1 MKLKQMFMPLTG
13 LALISLASPIYAGD
27 NGEQYTRTFTV
38 NAVGFLDPMPVFAE
52 VPTMGVVR
60 LTACHTS
67 PSYGMWINVVSFDD
81 AQPFFVV
88 GTVTGSDLPA
98 GVNPGGVVSDQSAGA
113 LQSGGGTLLIAKDG
127 DPTFGTAGHWEWSL
141 WREDGD
147 NTPGAHVS
155 IDGWNDPTSGKCYF
169 RATVLQND

>member
-1 MKLKQMFMPLTG
+1 MKLKQLFIPLSG
-13 LALISLASPIYAGD
+13 LALISLASPSYASDGQ
-27 NGEQYTRTFTV
+27 QYTRTFTV
-38 NAVGFLDPMPVFAE
+38 DAVGFLDPMPVFAE

-113 LQSGGGTLLIAKDG
+113 LQSGAGTLLIARGGND
-127 DPTFGTAGHWEWSL
+127 GTAGHWEWSL

-155 IDGWNDPTSGKCYF
+155 IDGWNDPSSGECHF